1 LNCTIALE
9 TRIGSRPM
17 NQDRLGH
24 WRTGRALLMVVAD
37 GLGGHLR
44 GELAAQVSVD
54 YFGSAFQRD
63 ARPALADPQQ
73 FLTRAMAAAHTAIL
87 REAYKLGLPDVP
99 RTVIVAC
106 VVQDGHAYWA
116 HIGDCRLYL
125 VRQGRIVVR
134 TRDHTVVQQL
144 LNEGRIAEEAASTH
158 PERNRILQCLGGYQV
173 PRPDPVEKARLA
185 RNDVLLLCSDGL
197 WGPLTHRQLLHSLL
211 TEPLKDAL
219 GELAELAEQ
228 RAGPQCDNVSALA
241 MSWGEDEI
249 APADGPSTIPSYE
262 LPTDVQDFT
271 ATDLD
276 FLRMSDEDIEKAIAE
291 IKAAL
296 RKTPPER

>member
-1 LNCTIALE
+1 VNCSLAFE
-9 TRIGSRPM
+9 TRIGARAT

-24 WRTGRALLMVVAD
+24 WRTGRSLLMVVAD

-44 GELAAQVSVD
+44 GELAAQISVD
-54 YFGSAFQRD
+54 YFGAAFQRD
-63 ARPALADPQQ
+63 ARPVLADPQE
-73 FLTRAMAAAHTAIL
+73 FLNRAMAGAHVAIL

-125 VRQGRIVVR
+125 VRDGRIVVQ

-144 LNEGRIAEEAASTH
+144 LDSGRIQEDMASTH
-158 PERNRILQCLGGYQV
+158 PERNRILQCLGGFQS
-173 PRPDPVEKARLA
+173 PRPDPIAKARLA
-185 RNDVLLLCSDGL
+185 RNDLLLLCSDGL
-197 WGPLTHRQLLHSLL
+197 WGPLTQRHLLHSLA
-211 TEPLKDAL
+211 TRPLNEAL
-219 GELAELAEQ
+219 IELAELAEQ
-228 RAGPQCDNVSALA
+228 RAGPQCDNVTVLA
-241 MSWGEDEI
+241 MSWAEEPVAAVE
-249 APADGPSTIPSYE
+249 APVTAPSYD

-276 FLRMSDEDIEKAIAE
+276 FLRMSDEDIDKAIAE

-296 RKTPPER
+296 RKTAQ

>member
-1 LNCTIALE
+1 LNCTLAHE
-9 TRIGSRPM
+9 TRIGARLV

-24 WRTGRALLMVVAD
+24 WDTGRSLLMVVAD

-44 GELAAQVSVD
+44 GELAAQISVD
-54 YFGSAFQRD
+54 YFGTAFQRD
-63 ARPALADPQQ
+63 ARPVLADPQL
-73 FLTRAMAAAHTAIL
+73 FLNRAMAGAHVAIL
-87 REAYKLGLPDVP
+87 REAYRLRLPDVP

-125 VRQGRIVVR
+125 VRQGRIVVQ

-144 LNEGRIAEEAASTH
+144 LDSGRIAEDAASTH
-158 PERNRILQCLGGYQV
+158 PERNRILQCLGGYSA
-173 PRPDPVEKARLA
+173 PRPDPIAKARLV
-185 RNDVLLLCSDGL
+185 RNDLVLLCSDGL
-197 WGPLTHRQLLHSLL
+197 WGPLTHRQLVQALASR
-211 TEPLKDAL
+211 PLQEAL
-219 GELAELAEQ
+219 GELAELAEL
-228 RAGPQCDNVSALA
+228 RSGPQCDNVTVLA
-241 MSWGEDEI
+241 MSWGEDEV
-249 APADGPSTIPSYE
+249 AAADGPSTIPSYD

-276 FLRMSDEDIEKAIAE
+276 FLRMSDEEVEKAIAE

-296 RKTPPER
+296 RKTPQ

>member
-1 LNCTIALE
+1 VNCSLAFE
-9 TRIGSRPM
+9 TRIGARTT

-24 WRTGRALLMVVAD
+24 WRTGRSLLMVVAD

-54 YFGSAFQRD
+54 YFGAAFQRD
-63 ARPALADPQQ
+63 ARPTLADPQQ
-73 FLTRAMAAAHTAIL
+73 FLNRAMAGAHVAIL

-116 HIGDCRLYL
+116 HVGDCRFYL
-125 VRQGRIVVR
+125 VRSGRIIVQ

-144 LNEGRIAEEAASTH
+144 LDSGRIQEEMASTH
-158 PERNRILQCLGGYQV
+158 PERNRILQCLGGFQS
-173 PRPDPVEKARLA
+173 PRPDPIARARLA
-185 RNDVLLLCSDGL
+185 RNDLLLLCSDGL
-197 WGPLTHRQLLHSLL
+197 WGPLTQRHFLHALA
-211 TEPLKDAL
+211 TRPLKEAL
-219 GELAELAEQ
+219 VDLAELAEQ
-228 RAGPQCDNVSALA
+228 RSGPQCDNVTVLAL
-241 MSWGEDEI
+241 SWGEDSVAAAER
-249 APADGPSTIPSYE
+249 PAAIPSYD

-276 FLRMSDEDIEKAIAE
+276 FLRMSDEDIDKAIAE

-296 RKTPPER
+296 RKTSQ